1 MSQMI
6 INKIIHMRIN
16 INNQMREQYLEWYYL
31 LCLRIKSLGLPYND
45 SAPATS
51 CWTLGG
57 LELPLKLY
65 PSGNDK
71 IDKISIV
78 SLTQL

>member
-31 LCLRIKSLGLPYND
+31 LCLRINALGLPYND
-45 SAPATS
+45 SASATS
-51 CWTLGG
+51 CWA
-57 LELPLKLY
+57 
-65 PSGNDK
+65 
-71 IDKISIV
+71 
-78 SLTQL
+78 

>member
-1 MSQMI
+1 
-6 INKIIHMRIN
+6 MRIN

-51 CWTLGG
+51 CWALGG

-71 IDKISIV
+71 ISIV
-78 SLTQL
+78 SLTQQ

>member
-1 MSQMI
+1 
-6 INKIIHMRIN
+6 
-16 INNQMREQYLEWYYL
+16 MREQYLEWYYL

-45 SAPATS
+45 SAAATS

-78 SLTQL
+78 SLTHCYDVHAINTSYIFKKQT